1 MNPSSK
7 CFLLKSNPAL
17 FIKVLH
23 FKSDKQHILCMQRY
37 ESIMPADAPSVLFW
51 CHLHRKW
58 RQF

>member
-37 ESIMPADAPSVLFW
+37 ESIMPADAPSVLF
-51 CHLHRKW
+51 
-58 RQF
+58 